1 MKKKLVWLLMGAIM
15 IGALAGCS
23 GKTEKAE
30 KPAAKEEA
38 GGTSEDAKGG
48 EKKAA
53 GEISIGFS
61 GDYLSDFMA
70 NVVKGVEKAASDN
83 GVKVTVQDAEF
94 DTAKQL
100 QQVENFINAG
110 ASAVVIKPVDSDA
123 CEPMKK
129 ACEEAGIP
137 FIVVNSQSNAGCDV
151 YVGSDHKYSGE
162 LQGKFVA
169 ENLPEGGKVGILMGE
184 MTVQASTER
193 TEGAKEALSA
203 NDKIEV
209 VSEQEA
215 GWMRDEAMQKME
227 NWLNSGLDLAAVI
240 ANNDE
245 MAIGAA
251 KVLKENG
258 VKGVLVCGIDAT
270 EDALNMLKS
279 GDMAMTVFQNGYEQG
294 YQGVVSAIKLVNGE
308 KVEEYVDVPYEL
320 VTPDDADKYLEIV
333 TGQ

>member
-1 MKKKLVWLLMGAIM
+1 MKKKLIWLL
-15 IGALAGCS
+15 IGAMMVGTLAGCGGET
-23 GKTEKAE
+23 GKKAE
-30 KPAAKEEA
+30 PSATEAASEKK
-38 GGTSEDAKGG
+38 EDA
-48 EKKAA
+48 A
-53 GEISIGFS
+53 GDLEIGFTA
-61 GDYLSDFMA
+61 DYLSDFMA
-70 NVVKGVEKAASDN
+70 NVVKGVETAAADN
-83 GVKVTVQDAEF
+83 GAKVTVQDAEF

-110 ASAVVIKPVDSDA
+110 MDAIVIKPVDSDA
-123 CEPMKK
+123 CEPMKN
-129 ACEEAGIP
+129 ACAEAKIP
-137 FIVVNSQSNAGCDV
+137 FVVVNSESNAGCDV
-151 YVGSDHKYSGE
+151 YVGSDHLYSGQ
-162 LQGKFVA
+162 LQGEYVA
-169 ENLPEGGKVGILMGE
+169 ENLPDGGQVGILMGE
-184 MTVQASTER
+184 MMVQATTLR
-193 TEGAKEALSA
+193 TEGAKEAMAA

-209 VSEQEA
+209 ASEQEA

-258 VKGVLVCGIDAT
+258 VEGVLVCGVDAT
-270 EDALNMLKS
+270 EDALNMIKS

-308 KVEEYVDVPYEL
+308 DVEEYVDVPYEP
-320 VTPDDADKYLEIV
+320 VTAENADEYLEIV

>member
-1 MKKKLVWLLMGAIM
+1 MKKKLVWLLAGVMM
-15 IGALAGCS
+15 MGALAGC
-23 GKTEKAE
+23 GGKAE
-30 KPAAKEEA
+30 SKPEGTGNTAAEEGA
-38 GGTSEDAKGG
+38 EGG
-48 EKKAA
+48 ESTPA
-53 GEISIGFS
+53 GDIEIGFS

-70 NVVKGVEKAASDN
+70 NVVKGVETAAADN
-83 GVKVTVQDAEF
+83 GVKITVQDAEF

-110 ASAVVIKPVDSDA
+110 MDAVVVKPVDSDA
-123 CEPMKK
+123 CEPMKN
-129 ACEEAGIP
+129 ACAEAGIP
-137 FIVVNSQSNAGCDV
+137 FIVVNSQSNAGSDV
-151 YVGSDHKYSGE
+151 YVGSDHTYSGQ
-162 LQGKFVA
+162 LQGEFLA
-169 ENLPEGGKVGILMGE
+169 ENLTEGGKVAILMGE
-184 MTVQASTER
+184 MTVQASVQR
-193 TEGAKEALSA
+193 TEGAKEAMKA

-227 NWLNSGLDLAAVI
+227 NWLNSGLDLSAVI

-258 VKGVLVCGIDAT
+258 VEGVLVCGIDAT

-279 GDMAMTVFQNGYEQG
+279 GEMAMTVFQNGYEQG
-294 YQGVVSAIKLVNGE
+294 YQGVVSAVRLISGE
-308 KVEEYVDVPYEL
+308 QVEAYVDVPYEM
-320 VTPDDADKYLEIV
+320 VTAADADKYLEIV

>member
-1 MKKKLVWLLMGAIM
+1 MKKRLAWLL
-15 IGALAGCS
+15 IGTMMVSTLAGCG
-23 GKTEKAE
+23 GKSEKSAE
-30 KPAAKEEA
+30 SAAADEA
-38 GGTSEDAKGG
+38 SAEDGG
-48 EKKAA
+48 EAE
-53 GEISIGFS
+53 GDIEIGFS

-70 NVVKGVEKAASDN
+70 NVVKGVETAAADN
-83 GVKVTVQDAEF
+83 GAKVTVQDAEF

-110 ASAVVIKPVDSDA
+110 ADAVVVKPVDSDA

-137 FIVVNSQSNAGCDV
+137 FIVVNSESNAGCDV
-151 YVGSDHKYSGE
+151 YVGSDHKYSGQ
-162 LQGKFVA
+162 LQGEFVA

-184 MTVQASTER
+184 MTVQASTQR
-193 TEGAKEALSA
+193 TEGAKEAMA
-203 NDKIEV
+203 VNDKIEV
-209 VSEQEA
+209 ASEQEA

-227 NWLNSGLDLAAVI
+227 NWLNSGLDLSAVI

-258 VKGVLVCGIDAT
+258 VEGVLVCGIDAT
-270 EDALNMLKS
+270 EDALNMIKS
-279 GDMAMTVFQNGYEQG
+279 GDMSMTVFQNGYEQG

-308 KVEEYVDVPYEL
+308 TVEEYVDVPYEL
-320 VTPDDADKYLEIV
+320 VTAEKADEYLEIV